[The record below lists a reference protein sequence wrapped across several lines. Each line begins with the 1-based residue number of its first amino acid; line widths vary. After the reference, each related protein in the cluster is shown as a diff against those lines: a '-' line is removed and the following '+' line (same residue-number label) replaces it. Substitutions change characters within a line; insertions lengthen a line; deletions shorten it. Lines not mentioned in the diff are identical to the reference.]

1 MVRELKINLGAS
13 RKDTRQVC
21 SSNCNIA
28 AIGLGYLEVGRRGQG
43 RTGGFL
49 LPKQADYHFPTR
61 RGRSDRI

>member
-28 AIGLGYLEVGRRGQG
+28 AIGLGYLEDGQEERDRTVGFMSCRHACYHS
-43 RTGGFL
+43 TTSWL
-49 LPKQADYHFPTR
+49 LC
-61 RGRSDRI
+61 